1 MSQVDTTATSTTT
14 AHSRKERVESSLKS
28 FEWTWTKAVLF
39 SFGLVF
45 FLLITTSVMASFWLY
60 FADQTLK
67 WDGAAPQQ
75 LLWTFTIDG
84 YWLKELRD
92 AVAMGLSTMPIIVVL
107 VGSSIMQ
114 NWRRK
119 LRGQSGNVRP
129 TGGYR

>member
-1 MSQVDTTATSTTT
+1 MSQVETTT
-14 AHSRKERVESSLKS
+14 PIKSTPTRKERVEAFLKS
-28 FEWTWTKAVLF
+28 FEWTWTTAVVF
-39 SFGLVF
+39 SFVFVF
-45 FLLITTSVMASFWLY
+45 FLLITTSVIPSFWLY

-75 LLWTFTIDG
+75 LLFWNIDG

-92 AVAMGLSTMPIIVVL
+92 AVAMGLTTLPIIVALIGAAV
-107 VGSSIMQ
+107 MQ

-119 LRGQSGNVRP
+119 LRGQTGDVRP

>member
-14 AHSRKERVESSLKS
+14 APSRKERVESALKS
-28 FEWTWTKAVLF
+28 FEWTWTKAVIF
-39 SFGLVF
+39 SFMVVF
-45 FLLITTSVMASFWLY
+45 FLLITASVMPSFWLY

-75 LLWTFTIDG
+75 LMWTFTIDG

-92 AVAMGLSTMPIIVVL
+92 AVAMGLSTLPIILVL
-107 VGSSIMQ
+107 VGSAIMQ

-119 LRGQSGNVRP
+119 LRGQSGDVRP